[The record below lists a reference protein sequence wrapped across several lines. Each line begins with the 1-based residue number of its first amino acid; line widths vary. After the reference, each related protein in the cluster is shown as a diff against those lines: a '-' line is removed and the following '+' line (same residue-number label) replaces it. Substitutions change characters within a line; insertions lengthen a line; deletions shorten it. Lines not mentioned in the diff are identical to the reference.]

1 VDDSLGYYI
10 LLTIRRSL
18 TIWVIAIYKSIA
30 IVIDPIGTLARIIAL
45 VFDASRIFR
54 TVGVGT
60 VKEPVEVI
68 VSAVGAV
75 VFRGAGRVIGTVGVV
90 TVEQAVPVVVSAVW
104 AVSVREVLNTI
115 GWAATVRVIAVV
127 IAIKVV
133 VGSVVT
139 LTRES
144 AFRLG
149 TFTGV
154 WIAAVVLV
162 SGPTGDNGEEA
173 EQEWNWAGWVE

>member
-1 VDDSLGYYI
+1 LI
-10 LLTIRRSL
+10 HRRTFTIRRPLTIR
-18 TIWVIAIYKSIA
+18 VITIYKSIA

-45 VFDASRIFR
+45 VLDASRIFR
-54 TVGVGT
+54 TVGVVT
-60 VKEPVEVI
+60 IYKSIKVI
-68 VSAVGAV
+68 VRTVCAI
-75 VFRGAGRVIGTVGVV
+75 VFRGTGRVIGTVGVV

-115 GWAATVRVIAVV
+115 GWAATVRVITVEVAVE
-127 IAIKVV
+127 IV

-149 TFTGV
+149 TFAGV
-154 WIAAVVLV
+154 WLAAVVLIRG
-162 SGPTGDNGEEA
+162 STGDNG
-173 EQEWNWAGWVE
+173 